1 MSKFKVG
8 DKVKIT
14 RPRAIDRLY
23 KNVVVTIEEIDFDAD
38 ESHSSQNSR
47 YFVMENDRPWL
58 DDELDLLEENKLSYE
73 FKLTPE
79 LQHDWEKLVKNS
91 YTGKLCGKNLFEN
104 YYKAQE
110 NVYKSI
116 LDNEEHCDFCKY
128 RNDCHGISCYGGQSI
143 EPPCAYQ
150 KATEYIDD
158 DKIYERYIKGI
169 WEKEEE
175 KEMNKVL
182 NLWFERKQEKI
193 IEKYAEM
200 EQDFI
205 NNHYSVVKS
214 YNELVEQFEKD
225 LDDLYKFD
233 KVNEQFV
240 LEEISD
246 KNTIKYDI
254 DFDKLSCEFTDKH
267 IKEKQGEL
275 KELAKIREE
284 VEAQL
289 SLSNELEYQQKVLI
303 QYNIIDK
310 KTKKIVE

>member
-8 DKVKIT
+8 DRVKIVNPESPNKDCLGEIT
-14 RPRAIDRLY
+14 TIVDDKVGLAYPYKDTFGRL
-23 KNVVVTIEEIDFDAD
+23 
-38 ESHSSQNSR
+38 
-47 YFVMENDRPWL
+47 WC
-58 DDELDLLEENKLSYE
+58 DDELELFARPLYENI
-73 FKLTPE
+73 T
-79 LQHDWEKLVKNS
+79 
-91 YTGKLCGKNLFEN
+91 
-104 YYKAQE
+104 
-110 NVYKSI
+110 
-116 LDNEEHCDFCKY
+116 
-128 RNDCHGISCYGGQSI
+128 
-143 EPPCAYQ
+143 
-150 KATEYIDD
+150 IDD
-158 DKIYERYIKGI
+158 TNIGENIYNAVINGIWENQDIKPVYIKGI
-169 WEKEEE
+169 KEE

-193 IEKYAEM
+193 IKKYAEM

-254 DFDKLSCEFTDKH
+254 DFDKLICEFTDKH
-267 IKEKQGEL
+267 IKEKRGEL

-289 SLSNELEYQQKVLI
+289 SLSNELKHQQEVLI

-310 KTKKIVE
+310 KTKKIAD

>member
-8 DKVKIT
+8 DKVKIVNPESPNEDCLGEVT
-14 RPRAIDRLY
+14 TIVDDRVGPAYPYVDTFGRL
-23 KNVVVTIEEIDFDAD
+23 
-38 ESHSSQNSR
+38 
-47 YFVMENDRPWL
+47 WC
-58 DDELDLLEENKLSYE
+58 DDELELLEEQVDKVDSLYPYLVQPNFELSH
-73 FKLTPE
+73 E
-79 LQHDWEKLVKNS
+79 LQHE
-91 YTGKLCGKNLFEN
+91 
-104 YYKAQE
+104 
-110 NVYKSI
+110 
-116 LDNEEHCDFCKY
+116 
-128 RNDCHGISCYGGQSI
+128 
-143 EPPCAYQ
+143 
-150 KATEYIDD
+150 
-158 DKIYERYIKGI
+158 

-193 IEKYAEM
+193 IKKYAEM

-289 SLSNELEYQQKVLI
+289 SLSNELKYQQEVLI
-303 QYNIIDK
+303 QYNIINK

>member
-8 DKVKIT
+8 DKVKIKSWEQMFREYPHNSSNNYISLPVSGFSEEMKSLCSEIAT
-14 RPRAIDRLY
+14 IRSIDNDYVTLEFY
-23 KNVVVTIEEIDFDAD
+23 NKSLDTNWTYSTYMLEPFTDFYEKCVLGIWKNQDIKPV
-38 ESHSSQNSR
+38 
-47 YFVMENDRPWL
+47 
-58 DDELDLLEENKLSYE
+58 
-73 FKLTPE
+73 
-79 LQHDWEKLVKNS
+79 
-91 YTGKLCGKNLFEN
+91 
-104 YYKAQE
+104 
-110 NVYKSI
+110 
-116 LDNEEHCDFCKY
+116 
-128 RNDCHGISCYGGQSI
+128 
-143 EPPCAYQ
+143 
-150 KATEYIDD
+150 
-158 DKIYERYIKGI
+158 YIKGI
-169 WEKEEE
+169 KEEN
-175 KEMNKVL
+175 EMNKVL

-193 IEKYAEM
+193 FKKYAEM

-289 SLSNELEYQQKVLI
+289 SLSNELKHQQEVLI

>member
-1 MSKFKVG
+1 MSDTEG
-8 DKVKIT
+8 SPYPYRDDK
-14 RPRAIDRLY
+14 DRL
-23 KNVVVTIEEIDFDAD
+23 
-38 ESHSSQNSR
+38 
-47 YFVMENDRPWL
+47 WC
-58 DDELDLLEENKLSYE
+58 DDEMELFTQPLYENI
-73 FKLTPE
+73 T
-79 LQHDWEKLVKNS
+79 
-91 YTGKLCGKNLFEN
+91 
-104 YYKAQE
+104 
-110 NVYKSI
+110 
-116 LDNEEHCDFCKY
+116 
-128 RNDCHGISCYGGQSI
+128 
-143 EPPCAYQ
+143 
-150 KATEYIDD
+150 IDD
-158 DKIYERYIKGI
+158 TNIGENIYNAVINGI
-169 WEKEEE
+169 WENQDIKPVYIKDIKEE

-193 IEKYAEM
+193 IKKYAEM

-205 NNHYSVVKS
+205 NNHYSVVQS
-214 YNELVEQFEKD
+214 YNELVAQFEKD

-267 IKEKQGEL
+267 VKEKQGEL

-289 SLSNELEYQQKVLI
+289 SLSNELKYQQEVLI

>member
-8 DKVKIT
+8 DKVKIVN
-14 RPRAIDRLY
+14 PISDIDDNY
-23 KNVVVTIEEIDFDAD
+23 KGSVVTISKTLGLGGYE
-38 ESHSSQNSR
+38 
-47 YFVMENDRPWL
+47 VLENNRPWR
-58 DDELDLLEENKLSYE
+58 DSELEL
-73 FKLTPE
+73 FKFDLTPE
-79 LQHDWEKLVKNS
+79 LEYEWEN
-91 YTGKLCGKNLFEN
+91 
-104 YYKAQE
+104 QE
-110 NVYKSI
+110 TLYPYI
-116 LDNEEHCDFCKY
+116 TDNADRYNKY
-128 RNDCHGISCYGGQSI
+128 IR
-143 EPPCAYQ
+143 
-150 KATEYIDD
+150 
-158 DKIYERYIKGI
+158 GI
-169 WEKEEE
+169 WEKQDIEPVYFKDIKEE

-193 IEKYAEM
+193 IKKYAEM

-289 SLSNELEYQQKVLI
+289 SLSNELKYQQEVLI

>member
-8 DKVKIT
+8 DIIKCVKYHDCVYVNTNLKKAKVLDINSNEMT
-14 RPRAIDRLY
+14 F
-23 KNVVVTIEEIDFDAD
+23 EI
-38 ESHSSQNSR
+38 
-47 YFVMENDRPWL
+47 
-58 DDELDLLEENKLSYE
+58 LEHSYE
-73 FKLTPE
+73 RLINIKTICTFENFEEYFE
-79 LQHDWEKLVKNS
+79 LVDEV
-91 YTGKLCGKNLFEN
+91 CGKNLFDGVTWKN
-104 YYKAQE
+104 
-110 NVYKSI
+110 
-116 LDNEEHCDFCKY
+116 DF
-128 RNDCHGISCYGGQSI
+128 
-143 EPPCAYQ
+143 
-150 KATEYIDD
+150 
-158 DKIYERYIKGI
+158 YERYIKGI
-169 WEKEEE
+169 WENQDIKPVYIKGIKEE

-193 IEKYAEM
+193 IKKYAEM

-289 SLSNELEYQQKVLI
+289 SLSNELNYQQEVLI

>member
-8 DKVKIT
+8 DKVKIVN
-14 RPRAIDRLY
+14 PIFDIDDNY
-23 KNVVVTIEEIDFDAD
+23 KGSVVTI
-38 ESHSSQNSR
+38 SKTLGLGR
-47 YFVMENDRPWL
+47 YEVLENKRPWC
-58 DDELDLLEENKLSYE
+58 DSELEL
-73 FKLTPE
+73 FKSELTPE
-79 LQHDWEKLVKNS
+79 LEYEWENQETLYPYITDNADRYNKYIRGLW
-91 YTGKLCGKNLFEN
+91 EN
-104 YYKAQE
+104 QDIKP
-110 NVYKSI
+110 V
-116 LDNEEHCDFCKY
+116 
-128 RNDCHGISCYGGQSI
+128 
-143 EPPCAYQ
+143 
-150 KATEYIDD
+150 
-158 DKIYERYIKGI
+158 YIKGI
-169 WEKEEE
+169 KEE

-193 IEKYAEM
+193 IKKYAEM

-289 SLSNELEYQQKVLI
+289 SLSNELKHQQEVLI

>member
-8 DKVKIT
+8 DKVKIKSWEQMFREYPT
-14 RPRAIDRLY
+14 NSSDNYISLPISGFSREMKHLCGETAIIKHTDGRYVDLDFYNKSLY
-23 KNVVVTIEEIDFDAD
+23 TNWTY
-38 ESHSSQNSR
+38 SS
-47 YFVMENDRPWL
+47 YM
-58 DDELDLLEENKLSYE
+58 LEPFYE
-73 FKLTPE
+73 K
-79 LQHDWEKLVKNS
+79 S
-91 YTGKLCGKNLFEN
+91 CGKNLFDGAVLKNDFYEKYILGLWEN
-104 YYKAQE
+104 NK
-110 NVYKSI
+110 
-116 LDNEEHCDFCKY
+116 
-128 RNDCHGISCYGGQSI
+128 
-143 EPPCAYQ
+143 
-150 KATEYIDD
+150 
-158 DKIYERYIKGI
+158 
-169 WEKEEE
+169 EE

-182 NLWFERKQEKI
+182 SLWFERKQEKI
-193 IEKYAEM
+193 IKKYAEM

-289 SLSNELEYQQKVLI
+289 SLSNELKYQQEVLI

>member
-8 DKVKIT
+8 DKVKIVNPESPNKDCLGDVT
-14 RPRAIDRLY
+14 TIVDDNVGPAYPYKDTFGRL
-23 KNVVVTIEEIDFDAD
+23 
-38 ESHSSQNSR
+38 
-47 YFVMENDRPWL
+47 WC
-58 DDELDLLEENKLSYE
+58 DDELELLEEQVDKVDSLYPYLVQPNFKLS
-73 FKLTPE
+73 PE
-79 LQHDWEKLVKNS
+79 LQHEWEKLVKNS
-91 YTGKLCGKNLFEN
+91 YTGKLCDKNLFDGATWKN
-104 YYKAQE
+104 
-110 NVYKSI
+110 
-116 LDNEEHCDFCKY
+116 DF
-128 RNDCHGISCYGGQSI
+128 
-143 EPPCAYQ
+143 
-150 KATEYIDD
+150 
-158 DKIYERYIKGI
+158 YERYIKGI
-169 WEKEEE
+169 WENQDIKPVYIKDIKEE

-193 IEKYAEM
+193 IKKYAEM

-289 SLSNELEYQQKVLI
+289 SLSNELKHQQEVLI

>member
-8 DKVKIT
+8 DKVKFT
-14 RPRAIDRLY
+14 GKVYR
-23 KNVVVTIEEIDFDAD
+23 D
-38 ESHSSQNSR
+38 EKGYHVKVCDIN
-47 YFVMENDRPWL
+47 EKWCL
-58 DDELDLLEENKLSYE
+58 DDDATWKNDFYE
-73 FKLTPE
+73 K
-79 LQHDWEKLVKNS
+79 
-91 YTGKLCGKNLFEN
+91 Y
-104 YYKAQE
+104 
-110 NVYKSI
+110 I
-116 LDNEEHCDFCKY
+116 L
-128 RNDCHGISCYGGQSI
+128 
-143 EPPCAYQ
+143 
-150 KATEYIDD
+150 
-158 DKIYERYIKGI
+158 GI

-193 IEKYAEM
+193 IKKYAEM

-289 SLSNELEYQQKVLI
+289 SLSNELKYQQDVLI

>member
-8 DKVKIT
+8 DIIKCVKYHDCVHVNMNLKKAKVLDISSNEMT
-14 RPRAIDRLY
+14 FEVLEHSY
-23 KNVVVTIEEIDFDAD
+23 KKLINTKMICTFENFEEYFELVD
-38 ESHSSQNSR
+38 E
-47 YFVMENDRPWL
+47 V
-58 DDELDLLEENKLSYE
+58 
-73 FKLTPE
+73 
-79 LQHDWEKLVKNS
+79 
-91 YTGKLCGKNLFEN
+91 CGKNLFDGAKWKN
-104 YYKAQE
+104 
-110 NVYKSI
+110 
-116 LDNEEHCDFCKY
+116 DFC
-128 RNDCHGISCYGGQSI
+128 
-143 EPPCAYQ
+143 
-150 KATEYIDD
+150 
-158 DKIYERYIKGI
+158 ERYIKGI
-169 WEKEEE
+169 WENQDIKPVYIKGIKEE

-193 IEKYAEM
+193 IKKYAEM

-240 LEEISD
+240 LEETSD

-289 SLSNELEYQQKVLI
+289 SLSNELKYQQDVLI

>member
-1 MSKFKVG
+1 MGKFQVG
-8 DKVKIT
+8 DKVKIVNPESPNKDCLGEIVIIVSDT
-14 RPRAIDRLY
+14 EGFAYPYRDDKGRL
-23 KNVVVTIEEIDFDAD
+23 
-38 ESHSSQNSR
+38 
-47 YFVMENDRPWL
+47 WC
-58 DDELDLLEENKLSYE
+58 DDEMELFTQPLHENIAK
-73 FKLTPE
+73 
-79 LQHDWEKLVKNS
+79 
-91 YTGKLCGKNLFEN
+91 
-104 YYKAQE
+104 
-110 NVYKSI
+110 
-116 LDNEEHCDFCKY
+116 
-128 RNDCHGISCYGGQSI
+128 
-143 EPPCAYQ
+143 
-150 KATEYIDD
+150 
-158 DKIYERYIKGI
+158 
-169 WEKEEE
+169 EE

-193 IEKYAEM
+193 IKKYAEM

-289 SLSNELEYQQKVLI
+289 SLSNELKYQQDVLI

-310 KTKKIVE
+310 KTKKIVD

>member
-8 DKVKIT
+8 DRVRIKSW
-14 RPRAIDRLY
+14 DRMAEEY
-23 KNVVVTIEEIDFDAD
+23 IEEAGGITLPVSRFDNA
-38 ESHSSQNSR
+38 
-47 YFVMENDRPWL
+47 MKP
-58 DDELDLLEENKLSYE
+58 
-73 FKLTPE
+73 
-79 LQHDWEKLVKNS
+79 
-91 YTGKLCGKNLFEN
+91 LCGLTATIKNINGDRVKLKN
-104 YYKAQE
+104 W
-110 NVYKSI
+110 S
-116 LDNEEHCDFCKY
+116 DGDEHTWTFTIY
-128 RNDCHGISCYGGQSI
+128 MI
-143 EPPCAYQ
+143 E
-150 KATEYIDD
+150 
-158 DKIYERYIKGI
+158 RVYIKN
-169 WEKEEE
+169 EEE

-193 IEKYAEM
+193 IKKYAEM

-254 DFDKLSCEFTDKH
+254 DFDKLSREFTDKH

-289 SLSNELEYQQKVLI
+289 SLSNELKHQQEVLI

>member
-8 DKVKIT
+8 DVVKIVNPENPNEDCLGEIT
-14 RPRAIDRLY
+14 TIVDDKVGAAYPYKDEFGRL
-23 KNVVVTIEEIDFDAD
+23 
-38 ESHSSQNSR
+38 
-47 YFVMENDRPWL
+47 WC
-58 DDELDLLEENKLSYE
+58 DDELELFAQPLHENI
-73 FKLTPE
+73 TI
-79 LQHDWEKLVKNS
+79 D
-91 YTGKLCGKNLFEN
+91 YTNLGKN
-104 YYKAQE
+104 
-110 NVYKSI
+110 
-116 LDNEEHCDFCKY
+116 
-128 RNDCHGISCYGGQSI
+128 
-143 EPPCAYQ
+143 
-150 KATEYIDD
+150 
-158 DKIYERYIKGI
+158 IYNAVIKGI
-169 WEKEEE
+169 WKNQDIEPVYFKDIKEE

-193 IEKYAEM
+193 IKKYAEM

-254 DFDKLSCEFTDKH
+254 DFDKLSCEFADKH

>member
-8 DKVKIT
+8 DKVEFIGDVSEHIFSDILDNHKDDLVICKVC
-14 RPRAIDRLY
+14 
-23 KNVVVTIEEIDFDAD
+23 KNEKSYHVKPLGINDTKWCFD
-38 ESHSSQNSR
+38 
-47 YFVMENDRPWL
+47 
-58 DDELDLLEENKLSYE
+58 DDELELLEEQVDKVDSLYPYLVQPNFKLS
-73 FKLTPE
+73 PE
-79 LQHDWEKLVKNS
+79 LQHEWKKLEKNS
-91 YTGKLCGKNLFEN
+91 YTGKLCGKNLFDGATWKNDFYEK
-104 YYKAQE
+104 Y
-110 NVYKSI
+110 I
-116 LDNEEHCDFCKY
+116 L
-128 RNDCHGISCYGGQSI
+128 
-143 EPPCAYQ
+143 
-150 KATEYIDD
+150 
-158 DKIYERYIKGI
+158 GI
-169 WEKEEE
+169 WGKEDEKD
-175 KEMNKVL
+175 MNKVL

-193 IEKYAEM
+193 IKKYAEM

-289 SLSNELEYQQKVLI
+289 SLSNELKYQQEVLI

>member
-8 DKVKIT
+8 DKVKIKSWEQMF
-14 RPRAIDRLY
+14 REYAH
-23 KNVVVTIEEIDFDAD
+23 N
-38 ESHSSQNSR
+38 SSSDDISYISLPVSGFSR
-47 YFVMENDRPWL
+47 EM
-58 DDELDLLEENKLSYE
+58 K
-73 FKLTPE
+73 K
-79 LQHDWEKLVKNS
+79 H
-91 YTGKLCGKNLFEN
+91 LCGET
-104 YYKAQE
+104 A
-110 NVYKSI
+110 I
-116 LDNEEHCDFCKY
+116 
-128 RNDCHGISCYGGQSI
+128 I
-143 EPPCAYQ
+143 ED
-150 KATEYIDD
+150 IRDD
-158 DKIYERYIKGI
+158 DRVWLKFFNKDFGAGWSYSTYMLEPFKDIK
-169 WEKEEE
+169 EE

-193 IEKYAEM
+193 IKKYAEM

-289 SLSNELEYQQKVLI
+289 SLSNELKHQQEVLI

-310 KTKKIVE
+310 KTKKIVD

>member
-8 DKVKIT
+8 DKVKFIG
-14 RPRAIDRLY
+14 
-23 KNVVVTIEEIDFDAD
+23 NVSEHIFSDILDNHKDGLIVCKVCRSEKSYHVKPLGINDTKWCFD
-38 ESHSSQNSR
+38 
-47 YFVMENDRPWL
+47 
-58 DDELDLLEENKLSYE
+58 DDELDLLEENKLSFD
-73 FKLTPE
+73 FKLPPE
-79 LQHDWEKLVKNS
+79 LEWENQETLYPYITDNADMYNKHIRWLWKNQDI
-91 YTGKLCGKNLFEN
+91 KP
-104 YYKAQE
+104 
-110 NVYKSI
+110 V
-116 LDNEEHCDFCKY
+116 
-128 RNDCHGISCYGGQSI
+128 
-143 EPPCAYQ
+143 
-150 KATEYIDD
+150 
-158 DKIYERYIKGI
+158 YIKDI
-169 WEKEEE
+169 KEE

-193 IEKYAEM
+193 IKKYAEM

-246 KNTIKYDI
+246 KNIIKYDI

-289 SLSNELEYQQKVLI
+289 SLSNELKYQQDVLI
-303 QYNIIDK
+303 QYNIINK
-310 KTKKIVE
+310 KTKKIVD

>member
-1 MSKFKVG
+1 MSKFEVG
-8 DKVKIT
+8 DRVRIKSWDRMVEEYTEEASGIT
-14 RPRAIDRLY
+14 LPVSRFDNAMKPLCGLTATIKDIDG
-23 KNVVVTIEEIDFDAD
+23 D
-38 ESHSSQNSR
+38 
-47 YFVMENDRPWL
+47 
-58 DDELDLLEENKLSYE
+58 
-73 FKLTPE
+73 
-79 LQHDWEKLVKNS
+79 LVKLKNWS
-91 YTGKLCGKNLFEN
+91 DGDEHTWTFTIYMIERVYTITDSKWFESPTSSSFELEDEWERLI
-104 YYKAQE
+104 KTGMVARRPDLGDDVEKWFQ
-110 NVYKSI
+110 
-116 LDNEEHCDFCKY
+116 
-128 RNDCHGISCYGGQSI
+128 GQSTVVNTD
-143 EPPCAYQ
+143 EDFLDAFRYALADF
-150 KATEYIDD
+150 KTID
-158 DKIYERYIKGI
+158 KYIK
-169 WEKEEE
+169 KEEE

-193 IEKYAEM
+193 IKKYAEM

-275 KELAKIREE
+275 KELTKIREE

-289 SLSNELEYQQKVLI
+289 SLSNELKHQQEVLI

>member
-8 DKVKIT
+8 DKVKIVN
-14 RPRAIDRLY
+14 PILDIDDNY
-23 KNVVVTIEEIDFDAD
+23 KGSVVTI
-38 ESHSSQNSR
+38 SKTLGLSR
-47 YFVMENDRPWL
+47 YEVLENKRPWCNS
-58 DDELDLLEENKLSYE
+58 ELEL
-73 FKLTPE
+73 FKSELTPE
-79 LQHDWEKLVKNS
+79 LEYEWENQ
-91 YTGKLCGKNLFEN
+91 
-104 YYKAQE
+104 A
-110 NVYKSI
+110 
-116 LDNEEHCDFCKY
+116 
-128 RNDCHGISCYGGQSI
+128 I
-143 EPPCAYQ
+143 EPVYF
-150 KATEYIDD
+150 KD
-158 DKIYERYIKGI
+158 IK
-169 WEKEEE
+169 EE

-193 IEKYAEM
+193 IKKYAEM

-267 IKEKQGEL
+267 IREKQGEL

-289 SLSNELEYQQKVLI
+289 SLSNELKYQQDVLI

>member
-8 DKVKIT
+8 DKVKIKSWEQMF
-14 RPRAIDRLY
+14 REYPHNSSSDYINLPVSDFSREMKYLCGEPAIIKTIGDEYVSLEFY
-23 KNVVVTIEEIDFDAD
+23 NKKLNTNWTYSIYMLEPNFELSPESQKEWDEISEKSFKGKPVVDPD
-38 ESHSSQNSR
+38 E
-47 YFVMENDRPWL
+47 V
-58 DDELDLLEENKLSYE
+58 
-73 FKLTPE
+73 
-79 LQHDWEKLVKNS
+79 
-91 YTGKLCGKNLFEN
+91 CGKNLFDGAKWKNDFYEK
-104 YYKAQE
+104 Y
-110 NVYKSI
+110 I
-116 LDNEEHCDFCKY
+116 L
-128 RNDCHGISCYGGQSI
+128 
-143 EPPCAYQ
+143 
-150 KATEYIDD
+150 
-158 DKIYERYIKGI
+158 GI

-193 IEKYAEM
+193 IKKYAEM

-254 DFDKLSCEFTDKH
+254 DFDKLSREFTDKH

-289 SLSNELEYQQKVLI
+289 SLSNELNYQQEVLI

>member
-8 DKVKIT
+8 DKVKFIGDVSKH
-14 RPRAIDRLY
+14 IFSDVLDNH
-23 KNVVVTIEEIDFDAD
+23 KNDLTICKVCRGEKSYHVKLLGIHDTEWCF
-38 ESHSSQNSR
+38 N
-47 YFVMENDRPWL
+47 
-58 DDELDLLEENKLSYE
+58 DDELELLEEQVDKVDSIYPYLVQPNFKLS
-73 FKLTPE
+73 PE
-79 LQHDWEKLVKNS
+79 LQHEWEKLVKNS
-91 YTGKLCGKNLFEN
+91 YTGKLCGKNLFDGATWKNDFYEK
-104 YYKAQE
+104 Y
-110 NVYKSI
+110 I
-116 LDNEEHCDFCKY
+116 L
-128 RNDCHGISCYGGQSI
+128 
-143 EPPCAYQ
+143 
-150 KATEYIDD
+150 
-158 DKIYERYIKGI
+158 GI

-193 IEKYAEM
+193 IKKYAEM

-289 SLSNELEYQQKVLI
+289 SLSNELKYQQEVLI

>member
-1 MSKFKVG
+1 MGKCEKYYGKSV
-8 DKVKIT
+8 
-14 RPRAIDRLY
+14 
-23 KNVVVTIEEIDFDAD
+23 FD
-38 ESHSSQNSR
+38 
-47 YFVMENDRPWL
+47 Y
-58 DDELDLLEENKLSYE
+58 
-73 FKLTPE
+73 
-79 LQHDWEKLVKNS
+79 
-91 YTGKLCGKNLFEN
+91 KLCGKNL
-104 YYKAQE
+104 
-110 NVYKSI
+110 
-116 LDNEEHCDFCKY
+116 LDNFKIQNNFYDSIFSGYGRLKNIIEDDNKLQKYIQGLWDNGEELCEFCKY
-128 RNDCHGISCYGGQSI
+128 NGECNGMTCNGNGPVY
-143 EPPCAYQ
+143 PACADL
-150 KATEYIDD
+150 EFDSYIDWDKVCDIVID
-158 DKIYERYIKGI
+158 DKIKNSI
-169 WEKEEE
+169 EKEEE

-182 NLWFERKQEKI
+182 SLWFERKQEKI
-193 IEKYAEM
+193 IKKYAEM

-289 SLSNELEYQQKVLI
+289 SLSNELKYQQDVLI

>member
-8 DKVKIT
+8 DRVRIKSW
-14 RPRAIDRLY
+14 DRMAEEY
-23 KNVVVTIEEIDFDAD
+23 IEEASGITLPVSRFDNAMKPLCGEPAIIKTIGDRYVGLEFYNKKLNTNWTYSTYMLEPFIDF
-38 ESHSSQNSR
+38 
-47 YFVMENDRPWL
+47 
-58 DDELDLLEENKLSYE
+58 YE
-73 FKLTPE
+73 KCVL
-79 LQHDWEKLVKNS
+79 
-91 YTGKLCGKNLFEN
+91 
-104 YYKAQE
+104 
-110 NVYKSI
+110 
-116 LDNEEHCDFCKY
+116 
-128 RNDCHGISCYGGQSI
+128 
-143 EPPCAYQ
+143 
-150 KATEYIDD
+150 
-158 DKIYERYIKGI
+158 GI

-193 IEKYAEM
+193 IKKYAEM

-267 IKEKQGEL
+267 VKEKRGEL

-289 SLSNELEYQQKVLI
+289 SLSNELKYQQEVLI

>member
-8 DKVKIT
+8 DKVKFIG
-14 RPRAIDRLY
+14 
-23 KNVVVTIEEIDFDAD
+23 NVSEHIFSDILDNHKDGLIICKVCRSEKSYHVKPLGINDTKWCFD
-38 ESHSSQNSR
+38 
-47 YFVMENDRPWL
+47 
-58 DDELDLLEENKLSYE
+58 DDELELFKEYKLSFD
-73 FKLTPE
+73 FKLPPE
-79 LQHDWEKLVKNS
+79 LEWENQDIKPVYFKDVK
-91 YTGKLCGKNLFEN
+91 
-104 YYKAQE
+104 
-110 NVYKSI
+110 
-116 LDNEEHCDFCKY
+116 
-128 RNDCHGISCYGGQSI
+128 
-143 EPPCAYQ
+143 
-150 KATEYIDD
+150 
-158 DKIYERYIKGI
+158 
-169 WEKEEE
+169 EE

-193 IEKYAEM
+193 IKKYAEM

-289 SLSNELEYQQKVLI
+289 SLSDELEYQQKVLI

>member
-8 DKVKIT
+8 DINEKWC
-14 RPRAIDRLY
+14 
-23 KNVVVTIEEIDFDAD
+23 FDD
-38 ESHSSQNSR
+38 
-47 YFVMENDRPWL
+47 
-58 DDELDLLEENKLSYE
+58 DDELELLEEQVDKADSLYSYLKQPLGQPD
-73 FKLTPE
+73 FKSSPE
-79 LQHDWEKLVKNS
+79 LECEWEDQETLYPYITDNADMYNKYIRGLW
-91 YTGKLCGKNLFEN
+91 EN
-104 YYKAQE
+104 Q
-110 NVYKSI
+110 
-116 LDNEEHCDFCKY
+116 D
-128 RNDCHGISCYGGQSI
+128 
-143 EPPCAYQ
+143 
-150 KATEYIDD
+150 
-158 DKIYERYIKGI
+158 IK
-169 WEKEEE
+169 EE

-182 NLWFERKQEKI
+182 NLWFERKQEKLI
-193 IEKYAEM
+193 KKYAEM

-267 IKEKQGEL
+267 VKEKQGEL

-289 SLSNELEYQQKVLI
+289 SLSNELKYQQEVLI

>member
-8 DKVKIT
+8 DKVKFIGD
-14 RPRAIDRLY
+14 ASKHIFSDVLDNH
-23 KNVVVTIEEIDFDAD
+23 KNDLTICVVCKNEKSYHVKARDINEKWCFD
-38 ESHSSQNSR
+38 
-47 YFVMENDRPWL
+47 
-58 DDELDLLEENKLSYE
+58 DDELELFEESIE
-73 FKLTPE
+73 
-79 LQHDWEKLVKNS
+79 
-91 YTGKLCGKNLFEN
+91 LCGNNLFSGATWKNDFYEK
-104 YYKAQE
+104 Y
-110 NVYKSI
+110 I
-116 LDNEEHCDFCKY
+116 L
-128 RNDCHGISCYGGQSI
+128 
-143 EPPCAYQ
+143 
-150 KATEYIDD
+150 
-158 DKIYERYIKGI
+158 GI

-193 IEKYAEM
+193 IKKYAEM

-289 SLSNELEYQQKVLI
+289 SLSNELKHQQEVLI

>member
-8 DKVKIT
+8 DKVKFIGDSSEH
-14 RPRAIDRLY
+14 IFSDVLDNH
-23 KNVVVTIEEIDFDAD
+23 KNGLVICRVCRGEKSYHVKPLGI
-38 ESHSSQNSR
+38 
-47 YFVMENDRPWL
+47 NDTKWCL
-58 DDELDLLEENKLSYE
+58 DDDELELFEEYKLSFD
-73 FKLTPE
+73 FKLSPE
-79 LQHDWEKLVKNS
+79 LEYKWENPETLYPYITDNADVYNKYIRGLW
-91 YTGKLCGKNLFEN
+91 EN
-104 YYKAQE
+104 QDIKP
-110 NVYKSI
+110 V
-116 LDNEEHCDFCKY
+116 
-128 RNDCHGISCYGGQSI
+128 
-143 EPPCAYQ
+143 
-150 KATEYIDD
+150 
-158 DKIYERYIKGI
+158 YIKDI
-169 WEKEEE
+169 KEE

-193 IEKYAEM
+193 IKKYAEM

-289 SLSNELEYQQKVLI
+289 SLSNELKYQQEVLI

>member
-8 DKVKIT
+8 DKVKIIKP
-14 RPRAIDRLY
+14 RPMDSVY
-23 KNVVVTIEEIDFDAD
+23 KDKIVTIEEIDFDAD
-38 ESHSSQNSR
+38 EVNYSLNSR
-47 YFVMENDRPWL
+47 YLVIENDRPWV
-58 DDELDLLEENKLSYE
+58 DDELELFEESIE
-73 FKLTPE
+73 
-79 LQHDWEKLVKNS
+79 
-91 YTGKLCGKNLFEN
+91 LCGKNLFDGATWKNDFYEK
-104 YYKAQE
+104 Y
-110 NVYKSI
+110 I
-116 LDNEEHCDFCKY
+116 L
-128 RNDCHGISCYGGQSI
+128 GVWG
-143 EPPCAYQ
+143 
-150 KATEYIDD
+150 
-158 DKIYERYIKGI
+158 
-169 WEKEEE
+169 KEEE

-193 IEKYAEM
+193 IKKYAEM

-289 SLSNELEYQQKVLI
+289 SLSNELKHQQEVLI

>member
-8 DKVKIT
+8 DKVKIKSWEQMF
-14 RPRAIDRLY
+14 REYAH
-23 KNVVVTIEEIDFDAD
+23 N
-38 ESHSSQNSR
+38 SSSDDISYISYISLPVSGFSR
-47 YFVMENDRPWL
+47 EM
-58 DDELDLLEENKLSYE
+58 K
-73 FKLTPE
+73 
-79 LQHDWEKLVKNS
+79 H
-91 YTGKLCGKNLFEN
+91 LCGETAIIEDIRDDGRVWLKFFNKDFGTGWDYSIYMLEHITDFYEKCVLGIWKN
-104 YYKAQE
+104 Q
-110 NVYKSI
+110 
-116 LDNEEHCDFCKY
+116 D
-128 RNDCHGISCYGGQSI
+128 I
-143 EPPCAYQ
+143 EPVYF
-150 KATEYIDD
+150 KD
-158 DKIYERYIKGI
+158 IK
-169 WEKEEE
+169 EE

-193 IEKYAEM
+193 VKKYAEM

>member
-8 DKVKIT
+8 DVVKIVN
-14 RPRAIDRLY
+14 PIFDSDDNY
-23 KNVVVTIEEIDFDAD
+23 KGSVVTI
-38 ESHSSQNSR
+38 SKTLGLSR
-47 YFVMENDRPWL
+47 YEVLENKRPWC
-58 DDELDLLEENKLSYE
+58 DSELEL
-73 FKLTPE
+73 FKSELTPE
-79 LQHDWEKLVKNS
+79 LEYEWENQETLYPYITDNADRYNKYIRGLW
-91 YTGKLCGKNLFEN
+91 EN
-104 YYKAQE
+104 QDIKP
-110 NVYKSI
+110 V
-116 LDNEEHCDFCKY
+116 
-128 RNDCHGISCYGGQSI
+128 
-143 EPPCAYQ
+143 
-150 KATEYIDD
+150 
-158 DKIYERYIKGI
+158 YIKGI
-169 WEKEEE
+169 KEE

-193 IEKYAEM
+193 IKKYAEM

-289 SLSNELEYQQKVLI
+289 SLSNELKYQQEVLI

-310 KTKKIVE
+310 KTKKIAD

>member
-8 DKVKIT
+8 DKVKIVN
-14 RPRAIDRLY
+14 PESPNKDCLGE
-23 KNVVVTIEEIDFDAD
+23 VTIIVDDIVGPAYPYKDTFG
-38 ESHSSQNSR
+38 R
-47 YFVMENDRPWL
+47 LWC
-58 DDELDLLEENKLSYE
+58 DDELELFARPLYENI
-73 FKLTPE
+73 T
-79 LQHDWEKLVKNS
+79 
-91 YTGKLCGKNLFEN
+91 
-104 YYKAQE
+104 
-110 NVYKSI
+110 
-116 LDNEEHCDFCKY
+116 
-128 RNDCHGISCYGGQSI
+128 
-143 EPPCAYQ
+143 
-150 KATEYIDD
+150 IDD
-158 DKIYERYIKGI
+158 TNIGENIYNAVIKGI
-169 WEKEEE
+169 WKNQDIEPVYFKDIKEE

-193 IEKYAEM
+193 IKKYAEM

-289 SLSNELEYQQKVLI
+289 SLSNELKHQQEVLI

>member
-8 DKVKIT
+8 DKVKIVNPESPNKDCLGDVT
-14 RPRAIDRLY
+14 TIVDDNVGPAYPYKDTFGRL
-23 KNVVVTIEEIDFDAD
+23 
-38 ESHSSQNSR
+38 
-47 YFVMENDRPWL
+47 WC
-58 DDELDLLEENKLSYE
+58 DDELELLEEQVDKVDSLYPYLVQPNFELS
-73 FKLTPE
+73 PE
-79 LQHDWEKLVKNS
+79 LQHEWENQDIKPV
-91 YTGKLCGKNLFEN
+91 
-104 YYKAQE
+104 
-110 NVYKSI
+110 
-116 LDNEEHCDFCKY
+116 
-128 RNDCHGISCYGGQSI
+128 
-143 EPPCAYQ
+143 
-150 KATEYIDD
+150 
-158 DKIYERYIKGI
+158 YIKGI
-169 WEKEEE
+169 KEE

-193 IEKYAEM
+193 IKKYAEM

-289 SLSNELEYQQKVLI
+289 SLSNELKYQQEVLI

>member
-8 DKVKIT
+8 DKVKFIG
-14 RPRAIDRLY
+14 
-23 KNVVVTIEEIDFDAD
+23 NVSEHIFNDILDNHKDSLIICKVCRGKKSYQVQPLGINDTTWCFD
-38 ESHSSQNSR
+38 
-47 YFVMENDRPWL
+47 
-58 DDELDLLEENKLSYE
+58 DDELELLEENKLSFD
-73 FKLTPE
+73 FKLPPE
-79 LQHDWEKLVKNS
+79 LEWENRDIKPV
-91 YTGKLCGKNLFEN
+91 
-104 YYKAQE
+104 
-110 NVYKSI
+110 
-116 LDNEEHCDFCKY
+116 
-128 RNDCHGISCYGGQSI
+128 
-143 EPPCAYQ
+143 
-150 KATEYIDD
+150 
-158 DKIYERYIKGI
+158 YIKGI
-169 WEKEEE
+169 KEE

-193 IEKYAEM
+193 IKKYAEM

-214 YNELVEQFEKD
+214 YNDLVEQFEKD
-225 LDDLYKFD
+225 LDDLYKLD

-289 SLSNELEYQQKVLI
+289 SLSNELKYQQDVLI